1 MVCRAPAPVLALLLA
16 LAFAVPAAAQ
26 APPPVVGQP
35 PVISQ
40 PPAAQSFDRALKLT
54 FGLRAEP
61 GSRVRYGVSVARLTD
76 GTGLLLAE
84 NLYLAHDAAPSSGDA
99 GLFVLT
105 PGPASVLG
113 RRPGRYYV
121 QAIVQRPDGTVV
133 VSDIVEFRIT
143 LPASW
148 TKRGRIPRAIG
159 RQGHRQR
166 FAISSRGLPGE
177 VGFDR
182 LRSLLRTSARRWN
195 LRAGGSTTRAP
206 GVQDGRNV
214 VGFSHDLAA
223 DTLGLQVDFRET
235 RVRIRNGVRSVKTVT
250 TEQDLL
256 LNDSVP
262 WQQGPEHPTP
272 SEVDLETT
280 IIHELGHF
288 AGNKAHATRCNGISS
303 PMIDAIGSG
312 EFWRTPFD
320 RWIDC
325 QKATAAVANGAFPP
339 PPKRVWRF
347 AHVVVDRS
355 G

>member
-1 MVCRAPAPVLALLLA
+1 VDIMRRAPAPALARLLI

-26 APPPVVGQP
+26 APPPA
-35 PVISQ
+35 ITQ
-40 PPAAQSFDRALKLT
+40 PPAGQSFDRALKLT

-61 GSRVRYGVSVARLTD
+61 GSRVRYGVSVSRRTD
-76 GTGLLLAE
+76 GTGLLSAE
-84 NLYLAHDAAPSSGDA
+84 DLYLARDASASSGDA
-99 GLFVLT
+99 GLFVLA
-105 PGPASVLG
+105 PGPTSVLG
-113 RRPGRYYV
+113 RRPGTYYV
-121 QAIVQRPDGTVV
+121 QARVQRPDGTAVA
-133 VSDIVEFRIT
+133 SDIVEFRIT

-166 FAISSRGLPGE
+166 FAISTRGLPAD
-177 VGFDR
+177 VGLDR

-206 GVQDGRNV
+206 GLQDGHNV
-214 VGFSHDLAA
+214 VGFSHDLPEG
-223 DTLGLQVDFRET
+223 TLGFQVDFRET

-272 SEVDLETT
+272 SQLDLEST

-288 AGNKAHATRCNGISS
+288 AGNKAHAKRCNGIST

-325 QKATAAVANGAFPP
+325 RKAPAAFVGGAFQPV
-339 PPKRVWRF
+339 PKRVWRF
-347 AHVVVDRS
+347 AHAVVDRS